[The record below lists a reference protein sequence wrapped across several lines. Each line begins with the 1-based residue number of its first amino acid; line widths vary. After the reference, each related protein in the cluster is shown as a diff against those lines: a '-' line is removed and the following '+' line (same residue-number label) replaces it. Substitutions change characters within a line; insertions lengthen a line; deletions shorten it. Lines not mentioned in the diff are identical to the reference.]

1 MTKSSIITSI
11 RIISMQYHMSPFTKI
26 TFTIGLSIYHS
37 IYHIYSFSYLPN
49 YYFYLSLYHIFI
61 YLSYLPIYIFLSIC
75 YVGIVEPLP
84 LLTTKI
90 NDATG
95 VGMRE
100 KMQLKSNTL
109 LVLLPQWLSMKLSH
123 SVLISLIILSLL
135 PPTESR

>member
-1 MTKSSIITSI
+1 
-11 RIISMQYHMSPFTKI
+11 MSPFTKI

-37 IYHIYSFSYLPN
+37 NYHIFSFSYLPD
-49 YYFYLSLYHIFI
+49 YHFYLSLYHIFI
-61 YLSYLPIYIFLSIC
+61 YLPYLPIYIFLSIC
-75 YVGIVEPLP
+75 YAGIVEPLP

-109 LVLLPQWLSMKLSH
+109 LVLLPRWLRMIRSH
-123 SVLISLIILSLL
+123 SVLISVIILSL
-135 PPTESR
+135 